1 MSDQTIDVT
10 ESGNSPRGTLQAE
23 DDTAYATGTTASP
36 ITPTPVKKSK
46 RQAKRMARGAFAATL
61 RKEEEESRLYLA
73 KKTKTKK
80 RLNPSSDSN
89 NNDNNN
95 EKGKTKLPL
104 SDGEASKE
112 DLQVVTPQPT
122 KSMNSATISSVKKQS
137 KASSP
142 VEPGSQNAKR
152 SRDKNK
158 ISSINRKRRKLVYKA
173 ISNPKQPIYG
183 YALDLVSL
191 VCNNAYSVTKN
202 SNGTHKKSASKTSS
216 SPKNNNP
223 PNTFSKE
230 DRTLKCTQQPHMV
243 LDRPSNGFTEDSEPI
258 KERIMRLQLRQRF
271 AAATSVGMSP
281 IEFARKL
288 LKLWGGTLEQVYET
302 TKYTNDKSNKKSSS
316 KKAHV
321 KNGESNSSE
330 RKNNNCSSS
339 TKKNRPRASELS
351 KEEKNELKS
360 KVDLTATISVG
371 FRNIDDNNGLRCE
384 VDLAENNLLYQPNS
398 NDTNAI
404 FDFQQ
409 NNIPTTFDVQ
419 SFGEST
425 DRIKRSKKL
434 LERRHRKNLKK
445 AEGRGLASS
454 LDVDPTKTSDCSSNT
469 ERIDRE
475 KPMITSTMTTSP
487 SSSKRKPVKRI
498 PRKLTDD
505 PSVPVLFKDLRL
517 SHPDDEK
524 NLNAL
529 HCFVRA
535 KLLEVYVLQGGKES
549 NVMDSGE
556 GPHGNENK
564 YKDEKL
570 SGKETP
576 NIVGVR
582 CVFCGSLPRQ
592 ERGKGQ
598 SMSTFFPKSMGEIY
612 RGVCTWQRIH
622 FPVCEHMPEDYRAEY
637 RLRKERDLTR
647 GRKAHWVMSAYDLG
661 LRNIDSERNGL
672 TYKPGSTYNLE
683 EVLKIEVDPG
693 GRSSKAKRSLPS
705 SENKASLPTVGKT
718 KGSAVP
724 TVVATSGVDEFELFG
739 TEFDRSL
746 QESTDAVANTKRDET
761 AF

>member
-10 ESGNSPRGTLQAE
+10 EGGNSPRGTLQAE
-23 DDTAYATGTTASP
+23 DDDAHETRNKASP

-46 RQAKRMARGAFAATL
+46 RQAERIAKGAFAATL
-61 RKEEEESRLYLA
+61 RKEEEESRLYQG
-73 KKTKTKK
+73 KKAETKK
-80 RLNPSSDSN
+80 RPKTSSDSN
-89 NNDNNN
+89 N
-95 EKGKTKLPL
+95 EKDKTKPNL

-112 DLQVVTPQPT
+112 DLQVVSPQPT
-122 KSMNSATISSVKKQS
+122 KSTNSATISSVKKQS

-142 VEPGSQNAKR
+142 VEPGSQNGKR
-152 SRDKNK
+152 SRDKDK
-158 ISSINRKRRKLVYKA
+158 IGSINRKRRKLVYKA

-202 SNGTHKKSASKTSS
+202 SNGTHKKSTSKTLS
-216 SPKNNNP
+216 SPKNNISP
-223 PNTFSKE
+223 ITFNNE
-230 DRTLKCTQQPHMV
+230 DRTLKCIQQPHMV
-243 LDRPSNGFTEDSEPI
+243 LDRPRKGFTKDSEPI

-288 LKLWGGTLEQVYET
+288 LKLWGGTLQQVYET
-302 TKYTNDKSNKKSSS
+302 KKCANEKSNKISSS

-321 KNGESNSSE
+321 KTDESNSSE

-339 TKKNRPRASELS
+339 STKKNRPRASKLS
-351 KEEKNELKS
+351 KKEKIKLKS
-360 KVDLTATISVG
+360 KVDLTATTSVG
-371 FRNIDDNNGLRCE
+371 FKNTNGNNGLRCE

-404 FDFQQ
+404 FDSQR

-434 LERRHRKNLKK
+434 LERRHRKNLKM
-445 AEGRGLASS
+445 AEGKGLISS
-454 LDVDPTKTSDCSSNT
+454 LDVDPTKICDRSSKT
-469 ERIDRE
+469 GRIDRE
-475 KPMITSTMTTSP
+475 KPMITSNMPTSP

-505 PSVPVLFKDLRL
+505 PSVPVLFKDMRL

-535 KLLEVYVLQGGKES
+535 KLLEVYVLQGEKKS
-549 NVMDSGE
+549 NVMDSGKGLRE
-556 GPHGNENK
+556 NENK

-570 SGKETP
+570 SGTETP

-622 FPVCEHMPEDYRAEY
+622 FPVCEHMPEDYRTEY

-647 GRKAHWVMSAYDLG
+647 GRKAHWVMSAFDLG
-661 LRNIDSERNGL
+661 FRDIDSERNGL

-693 GRSSKAKRSLPS
+693 GRSSKAKRSLLS
-705 SENKASLPTVGKT
+705 SENKASVPTVGKT
-718 KGSAVP
+718 KGSPVP
-724 TVVATSGVDEFELFG
+724 TVVATGDDNEFELFG

-746 QESTDAVANTKRDET
+746 EESTDAVANTKRDET